1 MCSKTMEGNGLWK
14 AWESCRSLTASSRK
28 PCGIVDTSPV
38 RSSLVFSPS
47 ARINLASVA
56 TFQRKALQPITLSD
70 GTHIPPGTMT
80 FSPAN
85 AVNFDPDIYPDPE
98 KFDGLRFYKLRQ
110 ASERDAN
117 RYQLTSITKTQL
129 QFGSGRHACPGRW
142 FAAHQNKLVV
152 AAVVQQYDIKLK
164 DGEGRPK
171 GILFQTNQFPDPKAE
186 VLFRT
191 RNVEV

>member
-1 MCSKTMEGNGLWK
+1 
-14 AWESCRSLTASSRK
+14 
-28 PCGIVDTSPV
+28 
-38 RSSLVFSPS
+38 
-47 ARINLASVA
+47 
-56 TFQRKALQPITLSD
+56 
-70 GTHIPPGTMT
+70 MT

-85 AVNFDPDIYPDPE
+85 AVNFDPEIYPDP
-98 KFDGLRFYKLRQ
+98 KTFDGLRFYKLRQ
-110 ASERDAN
+110 ASEGDAN

-152 AAVVQQYDIKLK
+152 ATLIQQYDIKFK

-171 GILFQTNQFPDPKAE
+171 GILFQTNQFPNPKAE

-191 RNVEV
+191 RKVDL